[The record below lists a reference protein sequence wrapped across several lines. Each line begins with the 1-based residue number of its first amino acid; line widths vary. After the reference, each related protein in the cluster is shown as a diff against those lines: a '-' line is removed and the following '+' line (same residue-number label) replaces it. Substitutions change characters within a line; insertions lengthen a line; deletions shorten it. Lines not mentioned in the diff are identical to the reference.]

1 MDFGVHLPLLGLNA
15 EPFTLTRLQAFVVES
30 ERVGFRAVSANDHFV
45 FSRPW
50 LDGLVA
56 LSSIL
61 GSTQSMTLATTVSLP
76 VIRGPV
82 ALAKALAA
90 IDLLS
95 GGRLTVGVG
104 PGSSQ
109 LDYQTVGVPF
119 EERWQRLED
128 AIRALRAYWRGETD
142 MSDGKFYPVKGVNL
156 EPRPVNQSGPPIWIG
171 SWGSTAGL
179 RRTARLGD
187 GWLASAYNTTPEKF
201 GAAWNDLKLMLAD
214 EGKDAT
220 TFPNALATMWC
231 YITEDKKRAD
241 EVLTNVLIP
250 MIKRPKS
257 EIRGLVLVGN
267 YEECGALLRAYQ
279 AAGVQRVLIWPLA
292 DELDQLKVLWDHV
305 VPLL

>member
-119 EERWQRLED
+119 EERWQRLDD

-142 MSDGKFYPVKGVNL
+142 ISDGKFYPVKGINL
-156 EPRPVNQSGPPIWIG
+156 EPRPVNESGPPIWIG
-171 SWGSTAGL
+171 SWGSPAGL

-201 GAAWNDLKLMLAD
+201 GDAWNNLKLMLAD
-214 EGKDAT
+214 EGKDTA

-250 MIKRPKS
+250 MIKRPES
-257 EIRGLVLVGN
+257 EIRGRILVGN

-292 DELDQLKVLWDHV
+292 DELDQLKVLWDQV